1 MPSKTQP
8 DVNLWFLYICLQKSD
23 YKTIDFNAVGEVTS
37 LNPPAA
43 RMRFSRLK
51 KAIENG
57 TYTSTGGASSSA
69 SPESIGVS
77 PIIGGKTTQKRK
89 RRQSSKAKGVVKRE
103 ETMQLAAY
111 LPGDGTMMDIKMGNM
126 PDSMVYGQ
134 VGAAARD
141 GGGSAYDADYG
152 DSDDDDVPLALKRR
166 KATHRNRLDK
176 KKRKQGHVGKS
187 SATGVI
193 GGYEAGDED
202 RTIGFLPHRD
212 GKCPFPRYD
221 TEMAGADIF
230 KDEMMALD
238 NYPPAN
244 LKQEMPYTNPVDITV
259 PLPNTAGP
267 FQSMFP
273 EYTHATSNQLGP
285 PLSSVYPM
293 DTDSL
298 YDANW
303 GLWSAPSSQ
312 MIQPF
317 DPSLIPT
324 TNRNT
329 SSSSYSTSYTRYP
342 GMRTEKTPQNTW
354 MQYRIPK
361 IIITDTEPFAPR
373 GGMAV
378 DGPQLRVNQALFGPG
393 SKAFIPRSAGRD
405 EKAGKADG
413 DGVGS
418 DVDAEFEVVEVE

>member
-57 TYTSTGGASSSA
+57 TYTSTGTSSSA
-69 SPESIGVS
+69 SPENIGVS
-77 PIIGGKTTQKRK
+77 PIIGGKRSQKRK
-89 RRQSSKAKGVVKRE
+89 RRQSKAKGVVKQE
-103 ETMQLAAY
+103 EAMQLATY
-111 LPGDGTMMDIKMGNM
+111 LPDHGTMMDIKMGNM

-134 VGAAARD
+134 VVAARD

-152 DSDDDDVPLALKRR
+152 DSDDDDIPLALKKR
-166 KATHRNRLDK
+166 KATHRNTLDK
-176 KKRKQGHVGKS
+176 KKRKQDHVRKS

-193 GGYEAGDED
+193 GGQEAGDAD
-202 RTIGFLPHRD
+202 RTIGFIPHKVE
-212 GKCPFPRYD
+212 KCPFPRYD
-221 TEMAGADIF
+221 TEMTGADIF
-230 KDEMMALD
+230 KNEMMPLD
-238 NYPPAN
+238 NCPPAN
-244 LKQEMPYTNPVDITV
+244 LKQETPYTNSVDNNL
-259 PLPNTAGP
+259 PLPNTNGP

-273 EYTHATSNQLGP
+273 EYTHTTSSQLGP

-312 MIQPF
+312 MLQPF

-324 TNRNT
+324 NRNT
-329 SSSSYSTSYTRYP
+329 SSYSTGYTRYP
-342 GMRTEKTPQNTW
+342 GMRTETPQNTW

-361 IIITDTEPFAPR
+361 ITITDTEPFAPR
-373 GGMAV
+373 GSMAV

-393 SKAFIPRSAGRD
+393 SKAFIPRSAGRN
-405 EKAGKADG
+405 EKATKANG

-418 DVDAEFEVVEVE
+418 DLDAEFEVVEVE